1 MIRERFMQRDDSIHE
16 RLADRLANIL
26 TKLNMGHQLTIKELS
41 CEFKVSTRTISRDF
55 DRLNTYLPLLQD
67 EVSKKYYL
75 ESNYLGKISP
85 KDIRNFA
92 QISGIS
98 HLYPSLDMSFLRELL
113 DSRAHQIYSAK
124 GYSFEDVSQFKDLF
138 KMIGKAIQEHRQ
150 IAFVYKGEPR
160 LVQPYRLIHHHG
172 SWYLAAVRKDQ
183 LRTYRI
189 SHIQLTESTHEYSQF
204 IPDINIAK
212 LVEDDDSIW
221 FGQDKQ
227 EIILFV
233 DSQVAFYF
241 KQRSILPEQQ
251 IVKELNDGGL
261 LVSSKINH
269 DMQLLPLIRFW
280 IPNLKIVNPKRLQ
293 EELEIDLKKYLAIA

>member
-1 MIRERFMQRDDSIHE
+1 MQRDDSIHE

-26 TKLNMGHQLTIKELS
+26 TKLNMGHQLSIKELAAD
-41 CEFKVSTRTISRDF
+41 FGVSTRTISRDF

-67 EVSKKYYL
+67 IESKKYYL
-75 ESNYLGKISP
+75 DLNYLGKIAP

-92 QISGIS
+92 QLSGIN

-124 GYSFEDVSQFKDLF
+124 GYSFEDVSQFKELF
-138 KMIGKAIQEHRQ
+138 KVLGKAIQEQRQ
-150 IAFVYKGEPR
+150 ISFVYKGEPR

-172 SWYLAAVRKDQ
+172 SWYLAAVRKNQ

-189 SHIQLTESTHEYSQF
+189 SHIQLMQSPDEDSQF
-204 IPDINIAK
+204 VPDPNIVK
-212 LVEDDDSIW
+212 LVENDDSIW

-227 EIILFV
+227 EIILSI
-233 DSQVAFYF
+233 DSQVAFHF

-280 IPNLKIVNPKRLQ
+280 IPHLKIVNPEGLQ
-293 EELEIDLKKYLAIA
+293 EELEIDLKKYLSIA

>member
-1 MIRERFMQRDDSIHE
+1 MQRDDSIHE

-26 TKLNMGHQLTIKELS
+26 TKLNMGYQLSIKELAF
-41 CEFKVSTRTISRDF
+41 EFGVSTRTISRDF

-67 EVSKKYYL
+67 NENKKFYL
-75 ESNYLGKISP
+75 DSNYLGKIAP

-92 QISGIS
+92 QLSGIS

-124 GYSFEDVSQFKDLF
+124 GYSFEDASQFKELF
-138 KMIGKAIQEHRQ
+138 KVLGKAIQEQRQ
-150 IAFVYKGEPR
+150 IGFIYKGEPR

-189 SHIQLTESTHEYSQF
+189 SHIQLMHATHEYPQF
-204 IPDINIAK
+204 IPDQNIVK

-227 EIILFV
+227 EIILSI

-251 IVKELNDGGL
+251 IVRELGDGGL

-280 IPNLKIVNPKRLQ
+280 IPHLKIVNPGRLQ
-293 EELEIDLKKYLAIA
+293 NEMEKGLKEYISSN

>member
-1 MIRERFMQRDDSIHE
+1 MQRDDSIHE

-26 TKLNMGHQLTIKELS
+26 TKLNMGYQLSIKELAS
-41 CEFKVSTRTISRDF
+41 EFGVSTRTISRDF

-67 EVSKKYYL
+67 NETKRYYL
-75 ESNYLGKISP
+75 EVNYLGKIAP

-92 QISGIS
+92 QLSGIG

-113 DSRAHQIYSAK
+113 DSRSHQIYNVK
-124 GYSFEDVSQFKDLF
+124 GYSFEDASQFKELF
-138 KMIGKAIQEHRQ
+138 KVIGKAIQEHSQ
-150 IAFVYKGEPR
+150 IGFIYKGEPR

-189 SHIQLTESTHEYSQF
+189 SHIQLMHSPHENSQF
-204 IPDINIAK
+204 VPDPNIVK
-212 LVEDDDSIW
+212 LVENDDSIW

-227 EIILFV
+227 EIILSI

-280 IPNLKIVNPKRLQ
+280 IPHLKIVNPEGLQ
-293 EELEIDLKKYLAIA
+293 EELEIDLKKYLAIG

>member
-1 MIRERFMQRDDSIHE
+1 MQRDDSIHE

-26 TKLNMGHQLTIKELS
+26 TKLNMGYQLSIKELAF
-41 CEFKVSTRTISRDF
+41 EFGVSTRTISRDF

-67 EVSKKYYL
+67 NENKKFYL
-75 ESNYLGKISP
+75 DSNYLGKIAP

-92 QISGIS
+92 QLSGIS

-124 GYSFEDVSQFKDLF
+124 GYSFEDASQFKELF
-138 KMIGKAIQEHRQ
+138 KVLGKAIQEQRQ
-150 IAFVYKGEPR
+150 IGFLYKGESR

-189 SHIQLTESTHEYSQF
+189 SHIQLMHATHEYPQF
-204 IPDINIAK
+204 IPDQDIVK
-212 LVEDDDSIW
+212 VVEDDDSIW

-227 EIILFV
+227 EIILSI

-251 IVKELNDGGL
+251 IVRELGDGGL

-280 IPNLKIVNPKRLQ
+280 IPHLKIVNPERLQ
-293 EELEIDLKKYLAIA
+293 DEMEKGLKEYLERRSS

>member
-1 MIRERFMQRDDSIHE
+1 MQRDDSIHE

-26 TKLNMGHQLTIKELS
+26 TKLNMGYQLSIKELAS
-41 CEFKVSTRTISRDF
+41 EFGVSTRTISRDF

-67 EVSKKYYL
+67 DETKKYYL
-75 ESNYLGKISP
+75 EANYLGKIAP
-85 KDIRNFA
+85 QDIRNFA
-92 QISGIS
+92 QLSGIS
-98 HLYPSLDMSFLRELL
+98 DLYPSLDISFLRELL
-113 DSRAHQIYSAK
+113 DSRAHHIYSVK
-124 GYSFEDVSQFKDLF
+124 GYSFEDASQFKELF
-138 KMIGKAIQEHRQ
+138 KVLGKAIQEHSQ
-150 IAFVYKGEPR
+150 IGFVYKGEPR

-172 SWYLAAVRKDQ
+172 SWYLAAVRKNQ
-183 LRTYRI
+183 LRTYRF
-189 SHIQLTESTHEYSQF
+189 SHIQLMDSSHGYSQF
-204 IPDINIAK
+204 VPDPNIVK

-227 EIILFV
+227 EIILSI

-280 IPNLKIVNPKRLQ
+280 IPHVAIISPAHLQ
-293 EELEIDLKKYLAIA
+293 NELEVGLKEYLEL

>member
-1 MIRERFMQRDDSIHE
+1 MQRDDSIHE

-26 TKLNMGHQLTIKELS
+26 TKLNMGYQLSIKELAF
-41 CEFKVSTRTISRDF
+41 EFGVSTRTISRDF

-67 EVSKKYYL
+67 NESKRFYL
-75 ESNYLGKISP
+75 DSNYLGKIAP

-92 QISGIS
+92 QLSGIS

-124 GYSFEDVSQFKDLF
+124 GYSFEDASQFKELF
-138 KMIGKAIQEHRQ
+138 KVLGKAIQEQRQ
-150 IAFVYKGEPR
+150 IGFIYKGEPR

-189 SHIQLTESTHEYSQF
+189 SHIQLMHATHEYPQF
-204 IPDINIAK
+204 IPDQNIVK

-227 EIILFV
+227 EIILSI

-251 IVKELNDGGL
+251 IVRELGGGGL

-280 IPNLKIVNPKRLQ
+280 IPHLKIVNPGRLQ
-293 EELEIDLKKYLAIA
+293 NEMEKGLKEYISTN

>member
-1 MIRERFMQRDDSIHE
+1 MQRDDSIHE

-26 TKLNMGHQLTIKELS
+26 TKLNMGYQLSIKELAS
-41 CEFKVSTRTISRDF
+41 EFGVSTRTISRDF
-55 DRLNTYLPLLQD
+55 DRINTYLPLLQD
-67 EVSKKYYL
+67 NENKKFYL
-75 ESNYLGKISP
+75 DLNYLGKIAP

-92 QISGIS
+92 QLSGIS

-124 GYSFEDVSQFKDLF
+124 GYSFEDASQFKELF
-138 KMIGKAIQEHRQ
+138 KVLGKAIQEQRQ
-150 IAFVYKGEPR
+150 IGFLYKGESR

-189 SHIQLTESTHEYSQF
+189 SHIQLMHATHEYPQF
-204 IPDINIAK
+204 IPDQDIVK
-212 LVEDDDSIW
+212 VVEDDDSIW

-227 EIILFV
+227 EIILSV

-280 IPNLKIVNPKRLQ
+280 IPHLKIVNPEGLQ
-293 EELEIDLKKYLAIA
+293 EELEIDLKKYLAI

>member
-1 MIRERFMQRDDSIHE
+1 MQRDDSIHE

-26 TKLNMGHQLTIKELS
+26 TKLNMGYQLDIKELAAD
-41 CEFKVSTRTISRDF
+41 FGVSTRTISRDF
-55 DRLNTYLPLLQD
+55 DRLNAYLPLLQD
-67 EVSKKYYL
+67 VESKKYYL
-75 ESNYLGKISP
+75 NLNYLGKISP

-92 QISGIS
+92 QLSGIK

-124 GYSFEDVSQFKDLF
+124 GYSFEDVSQFKELF
-138 KMIGKAIQEHRQ
+138 KVLGKAIQEQRQ
-150 IAFVYKGEPR
+150 INFVYKGEPR

-172 SWYLAAVRKDQ
+172 NWYLAAVREDQ

-189 SHIQLTESTHEYSQF
+189 SHIQLTHSPYQDSYF
-204 IPDINIAK
+204 VPDPNIVK

-227 EIILFV
+227 EIILSI

-251 IVKELNDGGL
+251 IIRESGDGGL

-280 IPNLKIVNPKRLQ
+280 IPHLKIVNPGRLQ
-293 EELEIDLKKYLAIA
+293 DEMEKGLNEYISSN

>member
-1 MIRERFMQRDDSIHE
+1 MQRDDSIHE

-26 TKLNMGHQLTIKELS
+26 TKLNMGHQLSIKDLAS
-41 CEFKVSTRTISRDF
+41 EFGVSTRTISRDF

-67 EVSKKYYL
+67 AENKRYYL
-75 ESNYLGKISP
+75 EANYLGKIAL
-85 KDIRNFA
+85 KDIHNFA
-92 QISGIS
+92 QLSGIS

-113 DSRAHQIYSAK
+113 DSRAQQIYCAK
-124 GYSFEDVSQFKDLF
+124 GYSFEDASQFKELF
-138 KMIGKAIQEHRQ
+138 KIIGKAIQEHRQ
-150 IAFVYKGEPR
+150 IGFVYKGEPR

-189 SHIQLTESTHEYSQF
+189 SHIQLTHSPHEYPQF
-204 IPDINIAK
+204 IPNQNIVK
-212 LVEDDDSIW
+212 LVEDDGSIW

-227 EIILFV
+227 EIILSIN
-233 DSQVAFYF
+233 SQVAFYF

-251 IVKELNDGGL
+251 IVKELGDGGL

-280 IPNLKIVNPKRLQ
+280 IPHVAIISPAHLQNELKVGLK
-293 EELEIDLKKYLAIA
+293 EYLEQ

>member
-1 MIRERFMQRDDSIHE
+1 MQRDDSIHE

-26 TKLNMGHQLTIKELS
+26 TKLNMGYQLSIKELAS
-41 CEFKVSTRTISRDF
+41 EFGVSTRTIFRDF

-67 EVSKKYYL
+67 NETKRYYL
-75 ESNYLGKISP
+75 ESNYLGKIAP

-92 QISGIS
+92 QLSGIS

-113 DSRAHQIYSAK
+113 DSRSHQIYSAK
-124 GYSFEDVSQFKDLF
+124 GYSFEDASQFKELF
-138 KMIGKAIQEHRQ
+138 KVLGKAIQENSQ
-150 IAFVYKGEPR
+150 IGFVYKGEPR

-172 SWYLAAVRKDQ
+172 SWYLAAVRKNQ
-183 LRTYRI
+183 LRTYRF
-189 SHIQLTESTHEYSQF
+189 SHIQLTHSPHGYSQF
-204 IPDINIAK
+204 VPDPNIVK

-227 EIILFV
+227 EIILSI
-233 DSQVAFYF
+233 DSQVSFYF

-269 DMQLLPLIRFW
+269 DMQLLPIIRFW
-280 IPNLKIVNPKRLQ
+280 IPHLKIVNPEGLQ
-293 EELEIDLKKYLAIA
+293 EELEIDLKKYLAIG

>member
-1 MIRERFMQRDDSIHE
+1 MQRGDSIHE

-26 TKLNMGHQLTIKELS
+26 TKLNMGYQLSIKELAL
-41 CEFKVSTRTISRDF
+41 EFGVSTRTISRDF

-67 EVSKKYYL
+67 NETKRYYL
-75 ESNYLGKISP
+75 EVNYLGKITP

-92 QISGIS
+92 QLSGIG

-113 DSRAHQIYSAK
+113 DSRSHQIYNVK
-124 GYSFEDVSQFKDLF
+124 GYSFEDASQFKELF
-138 KMIGKAIQEHRQ
+138 KVIGKAIQEHSQ
-150 IAFVYKGEPR
+150 IGFVYKGEPR

-189 SHIQLTESTHEYSQF
+189 SHIQLTHSSHEYSQF
-204 IPDINIAK
+204 IPDQNIEK

-227 EIILFV
+227 EIILSI
-233 DSQVAFYF
+233 DSHVAFYF

-280 IPNLKIVNPKRLQ
+280 IPHLAIISPAHLQ
-293 EELEIDLKKYLAIA
+293 NELEVGLKEYLER

>member
-1 MIRERFMQRDDSIHE
+1 MD
-16 RLADRLANIL
+16 L
-26 TKLNMGHQLTIKELS
+26 
-41 CEFKVSTRTISRDF
+41 
-55 DRLNTYLPLLQD
+55 
-67 EVSKKYYL
+67 
-75 ESNYLGKISP
+75 
-85 KDIRNFA
+85 
-92 QISGIS
+92 
-98 HLYPSLDMSFLRELL
+98 SFLRELL
-113 DSRAHQIYSAK
+113 DSRAQQIYCAK
-124 GYSFEDVSQFKDLF
+124 GYSFEDASEFKELF
-138 KMIGKAIQEHRQ
+138 KVFGKAIQEQRQ
-150 IAFVYKGEPR
+150 IGFVYKGEPR

-189 SHIQLTESTHEYSQF
+189 SHIQLMHATHEYPQF
-204 IPDINIAK
+204 TPDQNIVK

-227 EIILFV
+227 EIILSI
-233 DSQVAFYF
+233 DSLVSFYF

-280 IPNLKIVNPKRLQ
+280 IPHVAIISPAHLQ
-293 EELEIDLKKYLAIA
+293 NELEVGLKEYLER

>member
-1 MIRERFMQRDDSIHE
+1 MQRDDSIHE
-16 RLADRLANIL
+16 RLADWLANIL
-26 TKLNMGHQLTIKELS
+26 TKLNMGYQLSIKELAS
-41 CEFKVSTRTISRDF
+41 EFGVSTRTISRDF

-67 EVSKKYYL
+67 DETKKYYL
-75 ESNYLGKISP
+75 ESNYLGKIAP
-85 KDIRNFA
+85 QDIRNFA
-92 QISGIS
+92 QLSGIS

-113 DSRAHQIYSAK
+113 DSRAHQVYSAK
-124 GYSFEDVSQFKDLF
+124 GYSFEDASQFKELF
-138 KMIGKAIQEHRQ
+138 KILGKAIQEQRQ
-150 IAFVYKGEPR
+150 IGFVYKGEPR

-172 SWYLAAVRKDQ
+172 SWYLAAVRKNQ

-189 SHIQLTESTHEYSQF
+189 SHIQLMHATHEYPQF
-204 IPDINIAK
+204 IPDQNIVK

-227 EIILFV
+227 EIILSI

-251 IVKELNDGGL
+251 IVRELGDGGL

-280 IPNLKIVNPKRLQ
+280 IPHLKIVNPGRLQ
-293 EELEIDLKKYLAIA
+293 DEMEKGLNEYISSN

>member
-1 MIRERFMQRDDSIHE
+1 MKRDDSTHE

-26 TKLNMGHQLTIKELS
+26 TKLNMGYQLSIKELAS
-41 CEFKVSTRTISRDF
+41 EFGVSTRTISRDF

-67 EVSKKYYL
+67 NETKRYYL
-75 ESNYLGKISP
+75 ESNYLGKIAP

-92 QISGIS
+92 QLSGIG

-113 DSRAHQIYSAK
+113 DSRSHQIYNVK
-124 GYSFEDVSQFKDLF
+124 GYSFEDASQFKELF
-138 KMIGKAIQEHRQ
+138 KVIGKAIQEHSQ
-150 IAFVYKGEPR
+150 IGFVYKGEPR

-189 SHIQLTESTHEYSQF
+189 SHIQLMHATHEYPQF
-204 IPDINIAK
+204 IPDQDIVK
-212 LVEDDDSIW
+212 VVEDDDSIW

-227 EIILFV
+227 EIILSI

-251 IVKELNDGGL
+251 IVRELGDGGL

-280 IPNLKIVNPKRLQ
+280 IPHLKIVNPERLQ
-293 EELEIDLKKYLAIA
+293 DEMEKGLKEYLERRSS

>member
-1 MIRERFMQRDDSIHE
+1 MQRDDSIHE

-26 TKLNMGHQLTIKELS
+26 TKLNMGYQLSIKELAF
-41 CEFKVSTRTISRDF
+41 EFGVSTRTISRDF

-67 EVSKKYYL
+67 NENKKFYL
-75 ESNYLGKISP
+75 DLNYLGKIAP

-92 QISGIS
+92 QLSGIS

-124 GYSFEDVSQFKDLF
+124 GYSFEDASQFKELF
-138 KMIGKAIQEHRQ
+138 KVLGKAIQEQRQ
-150 IAFVYKGEPR
+150 IGFLYKGESR

-189 SHIQLTESTHEYSQF
+189 SHIQLMHATHEYPQF
-204 IPDINIAK
+204 IPDQDIVK
-212 LVEDDDSIW
+212 VVEDDDSIW

-227 EIILFV
+227 EIILSI

-251 IVKELNDGGL
+251 IVRELGDGGL

-280 IPNLKIVNPKRLQ
+280 IPHLKIVNPERLQ
-293 EELEIDLKKYLAIA
+293 DEMEKGLKEYLERRSS

>member
-1 MIRERFMQRDDSIHE
+1 MQRDDSIHE

-26 TKLNMGHQLTIKELS
+26 TKLNMGYQLSIKELAS
-41 CEFKVSTRTISRDF
+41 EFGVSTRTISRDF
-55 DRLNTYLPLLQD
+55 DRINTYLPLLQD
-67 EVSKKYYL
+67 NENKKFYL
-75 ESNYLGKISP
+75 DLNYLGKIAP

-92 QISGIS
+92 QLSGIS

-124 GYSFEDVSQFKDLF
+124 GYSFEDASQFKELF
-138 KMIGKAIQEHRQ
+138 KVLGKAIQEQRQ
-150 IAFVYKGEPR
+150 IGFLYKGESR

-172 SWYLAAVRKDQ
+172 SRYLAAVRKDQ

-189 SHIQLTESTHEYSQF
+189 SHIQLMHATHEYPQF
-204 IPDINIAK
+204 IPDQDIVK
-212 LVEDDDSIW
+212 VVEDDDSIW

-227 EIILFV
+227 EIILSI

-251 IVKELNDGGL
+251 IVRELGDGGL

-280 IPNLKIVNPKRLQ
+280 IPHLKIVNPERLQ
-293 EELEIDLKKYLAIA
+293 DEMEKGLKEYLERRSS

>member
-1 MIRERFMQRDDSIHE
+1 MQRDDSTHE

-26 TKLNMGHQLTIKELS
+26 TKLNMGYQLSIKELAS
-41 CEFKVSTRTISRDF
+41 EFGVSTRTISRDF
-55 DRLNTYLPLLQD
+55 DRLNAYLPLLQD
-67 EVSKKYYL
+67 DENKKFYL
-75 ESNYLGKISP
+75 DSNYLGKIAP

-92 QISGIS
+92 QLSGIS

-124 GYSFEDVSQFKDLF
+124 GYSFEDASQFTELF
-138 KMIGKAIQEHRQ
+138 KELGKAIQEHRQ
-150 IAFVYKGEPR
+150 IGFVYKGEPR

-172 SWYLAAVRKDQ
+172 SWYLAAVRKNQ

-189 SHIQLTESTHEYSQF
+189 SHIQLTYSPHEYSQF
-204 IPDINIAK
+204 IPDQNIVK

-227 EIILFV
+227 EIILTI
-233 DSQVAFYF
+233 DSQVTFYF

-251 IVKELNDGGL
+251 IVRELGDGSL

-280 IPNLKIVNPKRLQ
+280 IPHIKIINPDGLQ
-293 EELEIDLKKYLAIA
+293 EQLEMSLKGYLDVG

>member
-1 MIRERFMQRDDSIHE
+1 MQRDDSIHE

-26 TKLNMGHQLTIKELS
+26 TKLNMGYQLGVKELAA
-41 CEFKVSTRTISRDF
+41 EFGVSTRTISRDF

-67 EVSKKYYL
+67 DETKKYYL
-75 ESNYLGKISP
+75 ESNYLGKITP
-85 KDIRNFA
+85 QDIRNFA
-92 QISGIS
+92 QLSGIS

-113 DSRAHQIYSAK
+113 DSRAQQIYCAK
-124 GYSFEDVSQFKDLF
+124 GYSFEDASEFKELF
-138 KMIGKAIQEHRQ
+138 KVFGKAIQEQRQ
-150 IAFVYKGEPR
+150 IGFVYKGEPR

-189 SHIQLTESTHEYSQF
+189 SHIQLMHATHEYPQF
-204 IPDINIAK
+204 IPDQNIVK

-227 EIILFV
+227 EIILSI

-251 IVKELNDGGL
+251 IVRELEDGGL

-280 IPNLKIVNPKRLQ
+280 IPYLKIVSPKGLQ
-293 EELEIDLKKYLAIA
+293 RQLEISLKEYLV

>member
-1 MIRERFMQRDDSIHE
+1 MQRDDSIHE

-26 TKLNMGHQLTIKELS
+26 TKLNMGYQLSIKELAS
-41 CEFKVSTRTISRDF
+41 EFGVSTRTISRDF
-55 DRLNTYLPLLQD
+55 DRINTYLPLLQD
-67 EVSKKYYL
+67 NENKKFYL
-75 ESNYLGKISP
+75 DLNYLGKIAP

-92 QISGIS
+92 QLSGIS

-113 DSRAHQIYSAK
+113 DSRAQQIYCAK
-124 GYSFEDVSQFKDLF
+124 GYSFEDASQFKELF
-138 KMIGKAIQEHRQ
+138 KIVGKAIQEHRQ
-150 IAFVYKGEPR
+150 IGFVYKGESR

-189 SHIQLTESTHEYSQF
+189 SHIQLMHATHEYPQF
-204 IPDINIAK
+204 IPDQDIVK
-212 LVEDDDSIW
+212 VVEDDDSIW

-227 EIILFV
+227 EIILSI

-251 IVKELNDGGL
+251 IVRELGDGGL

-280 IPNLKIVNPKRLQ
+280 IPHLKIVNPERLQ
-293 EELEIDLKKYLAIA
+293 DEMEKGLKEYLERRSS

>member
-1 MIRERFMQRDDSIHE
+1 MQRDDSIHE

-26 TKLNMGHQLTIKELS
+26 TKLNIGHQLSIKDLAS
-41 CEFKVSTRTISRDF
+41 EFGVSTRTISRDF

-67 EVSKKYYL
+67 AENKRYYL
-75 ESNYLGKISP
+75 EANYLGKIAP

-92 QISGIS
+92 QLSGIS

-113 DSRAHQIYSAK
+113 DSRAQQIYCAK
-124 GYSFEDVSQFKDLF
+124 GYSFEDASQFKELF
-138 KMIGKAIQEHRQ
+138 KIVGKAIQEHRQ
-150 IAFVYKGEPR
+150 IGFVYKGEPR

-172 SWYLAAVRKDQ
+172 SWYLAAVRKNQ

-189 SHIQLTESTHEYSQF
+189 SHIQLMHATHEYPQF
-204 IPDINIAK
+204 IPDQNIVK
-212 LVEDDDSIW
+212 IVEDDDSIW

-227 EIILFV
+227 EIILSI

-251 IVKELNDGGL
+251 IVRELGDGGL

-280 IPNLKIVNPKRLQ
+280 IPHLKIVNPERLQ
-293 EELEIDLKKYLAIA
+293 DEMEKGLKEYLERRSS

>member
-1 MIRERFMQRDDSIHE
+1 MQRDDSIHE

-26 TKLNMGHQLTIKELS
+26 TKLNMGYQLSIKELAF
-41 CEFKVSTRTISRDF
+41 EFGVSTRTISRDF

-67 EVSKKYYL
+67 NESKKFYL
-75 ESNYLGKISP
+75 DSNYLGKIAP

-92 QISGIS
+92 QLSGIS

-124 GYSFEDVSQFKDLF
+124 GYSFEDASQFKELF
-138 KMIGKAIQEHRQ
+138 KVLGKAIQEQRQ
-150 IAFVYKGEPR
+150 IGFIYKGEPR

-172 SWYLAAVRKDQ
+172 SWYLAAVRKNQ

-189 SHIQLTESTHEYSQF
+189 SHIQLMHATHEYPQF
-204 IPDINIAK
+204 IPDQNIVK

-227 EIILFV
+227 EIILSI

-251 IVKELNDGGL
+251 IVRELGDGGL

-280 IPNLKIVNPKRLQ
+280 IPHLKIVNPGRLQ
-293 EELEIDLKKYLAIA
+293 DEMEKGLNEYISSN

>member
-1 MIRERFMQRDDSIHE
+1 MKRDDSIHE

-26 TKLNMGHQLTIKELS
+26 TKLNMGYQLSIKELAS
-41 CEFKVSTRTISRDF
+41 EFGVSTRTISRDF
-55 DRLNTYLPLLQD
+55 DRINTYLPLLQD
-67 EVSKKYYL
+67 NENKKFYL
-75 ESNYLGKISP
+75 DLNYLGKIAP

-92 QISGIS
+92 QLSGIS

-124 GYSFEDVSQFKDLF
+124 GYSFEDASQFKELF
-138 KMIGKAIQEHRQ
+138 KVLGKAIQEQRQ
-150 IAFVYKGEPR
+150 IGFLYKGESR

-189 SHIQLTESTHEYSQF
+189 SHIQLMHATHEYPQF
-204 IPDINIAK
+204 IPDQNIVK

-227 EIILFV
+227 EIILSI

-251 IVKELNDGGL
+251 IVRELEDGGL

-280 IPNLKIVNPKRLQ
+280 IPYLKIVSPKGLQ
-293 EELEIDLKKYLAIA
+293 RQLEISLKEYLV

>member
-1 MIRERFMQRDDSIHE
+1 MQRDDSIHE

-26 TKLNMGHQLTIKELS
+26 TKLNMGYQLSIKELAS
-41 CEFKVSTRTISRDF
+41 EFGVSTRTISRDF

-67 EVSKKYYL
+67 NETKRYYL
-75 ESNYLGKISP
+75 ESNYLGKIAP

-92 QISGIS
+92 QLSGIG

-113 DSRAHQIYSAK
+113 DSRSHQIYNVK
-124 GYSFEDVSQFKDLF
+124 GYSFEDASQFKELF
-138 KMIGKAIQEHRQ
+138 KVIGKAIQEHSQ
-150 IAFVYKGEPR
+150 IGFVYKGEPR

-189 SHIQLTESTHEYSQF
+189 SHIQLMHSPHENSQF
-204 IPDINIAK
+204 VLDPNIVK
-212 LVEDDDSIW
+212 LVENDDSIW

-227 EIILFV
+227 EIILSV

-241 KQRSILPEQQ
+241 KQRLILPEQQ

-269 DMQLLPLIRFW
+269 DMQLLPLIRF
-280 IPNLKIVNPKRLQ
+280 
-293 EELEIDLKKYLAIA
+293 

>member
-1 MIRERFMQRDDSIHE
+1 MGYQ
-16 RLADRLANIL
+16 
-26 TKLNMGHQLTIKELS
+26 LNIKELAE
-41 CEFKVSTRTISRDF
+41 EFGVSTRTISRDF
-55 DRLNTYLPLLQD
+55 DRLTTYLPLQQD
-67 EVSKKYYL
+67 VENKRYYL
-75 ESNYLGKISP
+75 ESNYLGKIAP

-92 QISGIS
+92 QLSGIS

-113 DSRAHQIYSAK
+113 DSRAQQIYCAK
-124 GYSFEDVSQFKDLF
+124 GYSFEDASEFKELF
-138 KMIGKAIQEHRQ
+138 KVFGKAIQEQRQ
-150 IAFVYKGEPR
+150 IGFVYKGEPR

-189 SHIQLTESTHEYSQF
+189 SHIKLMHATHEYPQF
-204 IPDINIAK
+204 TPDQNIVK
-212 LVEDDDSIW
+212 LVEDDESIW

-227 EIILFV
+227 EIILSI

-251 IVKELNDGGL
+251 IVRELGDGGL

-280 IPNLKIVNPKRLQ
+280 IPYLKIVSPKGLQ
-293 EELEIDLKKYLAIA
+293 RQLEISLKEYLV

>member
-1 MIRERFMQRDDSIHE
+1 MQRDDSIHE

-26 TKLNMGHQLTIKELS
+26 TKLNMGYQLSIKELAS
-41 CEFKVSTRTISRDF
+41 EFGVSTRTISRDF

-67 EVSKKYYL
+67 IESKKYYL
-75 ESNYLGKISP
+75 DLNYLGKIAP

-92 QISGIS
+92 QLSGIS

-113 DSRAHQIYSAK
+113 DTRAQQIYSAK
-124 GYSFEDVSQFKDLF
+124 GYSFEDVSQFKELF
-138 KMIGKAIQEHRQ
+138 KVLGKAIQEQRQ
-150 IAFVYKGEPR
+150 ISFVYKGEPR

-172 SWYLAAVRKDQ
+172 SWYLAAVRKNQ

-189 SHIQLTESTHEYSQF
+189 SHIQLMQSPYEDSQF
-204 IPDINIAK
+204 VPDPNIVK
-212 LVEDDDSIW
+212 LVENDDSIW

-227 EIILFV
+227 EIILSI

-280 IPNLKIVNPKRLQ
+280 IPHLKIVNPDGLQ
-293 EELEIDLKKYLAIA
+293 EKLGKDLKKYLSLA

>member
-1 MIRERFMQRDDSIHE
+1 MQRDDSIHE

-26 TKLNMGHQLTIKELS
+26 TKLNMGYQLSIKELAS
-41 CEFKVSTRTISRDF
+41 EFGVSTRTISRDF
-55 DRLNTYLPLLQD
+55 DRINTYLPLLQD
-67 EVSKKYYL
+67 NENKKFYL
-75 ESNYLGKISP
+75 DLNYLGKIAP

-92 QISGIS
+92 QLSGIS

-124 GYSFEDVSQFKDLF
+124 GYSFEDASQFKELF
-138 KMIGKAIQEHRQ
+138 KVLGKAIQEQRQ
-150 IAFVYKGEPR
+150 IGFLYKGESR

-189 SHIQLTESTHEYSQF
+189 SHIQLMHATHEYPQF
-204 IPDINIAK
+204 IPDQDIVK
-212 LVEDDDSIW
+212 VVEDDDSIW

-227 EIILFV
+227 EIILSI

-280 IPNLKIVNPKRLQ
+280 IPHLKIVNPVELQ
-293 EELEIDLKKYLAIA
+293 QEIEEGLKEYLSI

>member
-1 MIRERFMQRDDSIHE
+1 MQRDDSIHE

-26 TKLNMGHQLTIKELS
+26 TKLNMGYQLSIKELAS
-41 CEFKVSTRTISRDF
+41 EFGVSTRTISRDF
-55 DRLNTYLPLLQD
+55 DRINTYLPLLQD
-67 EVSKKYYL
+67 NENKKFYL
-75 ESNYLGKISP
+75 DLNYLGKIAP

-92 QISGIS
+92 QLSGIS

-124 GYSFEDVSQFKDLF
+124 GYSFEDASQFKELF
-138 KMIGKAIQEHRQ
+138 KVLGKAIQEQRQ
-150 IAFVYKGEPR
+150 IGFLYKGESR

-189 SHIQLTESTHEYSQF
+189 SHIQLMHATHEYPQF
-204 IPDINIAK
+204 IPDQDIVK
-212 LVEDDDSIW
+212 VVEDDDSIW

-227 EIILFV
+227 EIILSI

-251 IVKELNDGGL
+251 IVRELGDGGL
-261 LVSSKINH
+261 LVPSKINH

-280 IPNLKIVNPKRLQ
+280 IPHLKIVNPERLQ
-293 EELEIDLKKYLAIA
+293 DEMEKGLKEYLERRSS

>member
-1 MIRERFMQRDDSIHE
+1 MQRGDSIHE

-26 TKLNMGHQLTIKELS
+26 TKLNMGHQLSIKELAS
-41 CEFKVSTRTISRDF
+41 EFGVSTRTISRDF

-67 EVSKKYYL
+67 DENKKYYL
-75 ESNYLGKISP
+75 ESNYLGKIAP

-92 QISGIS
+92 QLSGIS
-98 HLYPSLDMSFLRELL
+98 HLYPSLDMSFLRDLL
-113 DSRAHQIYSAK
+113 DSRSHQIYSAK
-124 GYSFEDVSQFKDLF
+124 GYSFEDASQFKELF
-138 KMIGKAIQEHRQ
+138 KVVGKAIQEHRQ
-150 IAFVYKGEPR
+150 IGFVYKGEPR

-189 SHIQLTESTHEYSQF
+189 SHIQLTHSPHEFSQF
-204 IPDINIAK
+204 VPDLNIAK
-212 LVEDDDSIW
+212 IVEDDDSIW

-227 EIILFV
+227 EIILAI

-251 IVKELNDGGL
+251 IVRELEDGGL
-261 LVSSKINH
+261 MVSSKINH

-280 IPNLKIVNPKRLQ
+280 IPHLKIVNPGRLQ
-293 EELEIDLKKYLAIA
+293 DEMEKALKDYIGLN

>member
-1 MIRERFMQRDDSIHE
+1 MQRDDSIHE

-26 TKLNMGHQLTIKELS
+26 TKLNMGYQLSIKELAS
-41 CEFKVSTRTISRDF
+41 EFGVSTRTISRDF

-67 EVSKKYYL
+67 NETKRYYL
-75 ESNYLGKISP
+75 EVNYLGKIAP

-92 QISGIS
+92 QLSGIG

-113 DSRAHQIYSAK
+113 DSRSHQIYNVK
-124 GYSFEDVSQFKDLF
+124 GYSFEDASQFKELF
-138 KMIGKAIQEHRQ
+138 KVIGKAIQEHSQ
-150 IAFVYKGEPR
+150 IGFVYKGEPR

-189 SHIQLTESTHEYSQF
+189 SHIQLMHATHEYPQF
-204 IPDINIAK
+204 IPDQDIVK
-212 LVEDDDSIW
+212 VVEDDDSIW

-227 EIILFV
+227 EIILSI
-233 DSQVAFYF
+233 DSPVAFYF

-280 IPNLKIVNPKRLQ
+280 IPHVAIISPAHLQ
-293 EELEIDLKKYLAIA
+293 NELEVGLKEYLER

>member
-1 MIRERFMQRDDSIHE
+1 MQRDDSIHE

-26 TKLNMGHQLTIKELS
+26 TKLNMGYQLGVKELAA
-41 CEFKVSTRTISRDF
+41 EFGVSTRTISRDF

-67 EVSKKYYL
+67 DETKKYYL
-75 ESNYLGKISP
+75 ESNYLGKITP
-85 KDIRNFA
+85 QDIRNFA
-92 QISGIS
+92 QLSGIS

-113 DSRAHQIYSAK
+113 DSRAQQIYCAK
-124 GYSFEDVSQFKDLF
+124 GYSFEDASEFKELF
-138 KMIGKAIQEHRQ
+138 KVFGKAIQEQRQ
-150 IAFVYKGEPR
+150 IGFVYKDEPR

-189 SHIQLTESTHEYSQF
+189 SHIQLMHATHEYPQF
-204 IPDINIAK
+204 TPDQNIVK

-227 EIILFV
+227 EIILSI

-251 IVKELNDGGL
+251 IVRELGDGGL

-280 IPNLKIVNPKRLQ
+280 IPYLKIVSPKGLQ
-293 EELEIDLKKYLAIA
+293 RQLEISLKEYLV

>member
-1 MIRERFMQRDDSIHE
+1 MQRDDSIHE

-26 TKLNMGHQLTIKELS
+26 TKLNMGHQLSIKELAS
-41 CEFKVSTRTISRDF
+41 DFGVSTRTISRDF

-67 EVSKKYYL
+67 FESKRYYL
-75 ESNYLGKISP
+75 DLNYLGKIAP

-92 QISGIS
+92 QLSGIS

-124 GYSFEDVSQFKDLF
+124 GYSFEDVSQFKELF
-138 KMIGKAIQEHRQ
+138 KVLGKAIQEQRQ
-150 IAFVYKGEPR
+150 IGFLYKGEPR

-172 SWYLAAVRKDQ
+172 SWYLAAVRTDQ

-189 SHIQLTESTHEYSQF
+189 SHIQLMHSSHQNSQF
-204 IPDINIAK
+204 VPDRDIVK

-227 EIILFV
+227 EIILSI

-241 KQRSILPEQQ
+241 KQRSILPDQQ
-251 IVKELNDGGL
+251 ILKELNDGGL

-280 IPNLKIVNPKRLQ
+280 IPHLKIVNPDGLQ
-293 EELEIDLKKYLAIA
+293 EELEKDLKKYLSLA